1 MFSPPK
7 KDPGRIP
14 VGEKEHQILQI
25 SFHETLESVFV
36 NRLGQLA
43 KAEKVFA
50 EHYVRIQRRNLRED
64 TNPAFKQVSFIVG
77 SF

>member
-7 KDPGRIP
+7 TDPGRIP

-25 SFHETLESVFV
+25 SFQETLKSAFV

-50 EHYVRIQRRNLRED
+50 EHYARTQRRNLKD
-64 TNPAFKQVSFIVG
+64 TNPAFNRVKAAFH
-77 SF
+77 